1 MARNE
6 RYSPKDDHHYS
17 LPVPNSTAAGTAV
30 RIGTFSATND
40 ANLNGVT
47 ETATGAAGEAGPGHA
62 TGHASV
68 AIRGVFN
75 LPISTTT
82 AIAEGGPVYIT
93 SAGVLTP
100 VATSNA
106 LFGHVIDRAKGT
118 TDGESVPVRIK
129 N

>member
-1 MARNE
+1 MALNE
-6 RYSPKDDHHYS
+6 IFSPKDDHHYS
-17 LPVPNSTAAGTAV
+17 LPVPNNTAAGTAV

-40 ANLNGVT
+40 LQLNGVT
-47 ETATGAAGEAGPGHA
+47 ETATGAAGQAAPGHD
-62 TGHASV
+62 TGYASV
-68 AIRGVFN
+68 AIAGVFN

-82 AIAEGGPVYIT
+82 AIAVGGPVYIT

-106 LFGHVIDRAKGT
+106 LFGHALRAKGT
-118 TDGESVPVRIK
+118 TDGEAVRVRIK

>member
-6 RYSPKDDHHYS
+6 RYSGKDDHHYS
-17 LPVPNSTAAGTAV
+17 LPVPNNTAAGVAV

-40 ANLNGVT
+40 AQLNGVT
-47 ETATGAAGEAGPGHA
+47 ETATGAAGEAAPGHA

-68 AIRGVFN
+68 SIKGVFN
-75 LPISTTT
+75 LPVTT
-82 AIAEGGPVYIT
+82 ATAVPEGGAVYIT

-100 VATSNA
+100 VATGNA

-118 TDGESVPVRIK
+118 TDPETVPVRIK